1 MLPIAIPAA
10 LMIEI
15 MFITLYNEVGKK
27 SIKKIA
33 QNKARRNFVNE
44 ELSKNRNKLCI

>member
-1 MLPIAIPAA
+1 MLVI
-10 LMIEI
+10 
-15 MFITLYNEVGKK
+15 LYNEVDKK

-44 ELSKNRNKLCI
+44 ELSKNRIKLCI